1 MASETYEFLKK
12 IAQGEEISRWEYPDK
27 LISYV
32 DYRSKIPKIT
42 ITFDDDDDF
51 LDIFDIDRDS
61 DDRYAWAKFMGNY
74 YSDDYDRYRY
84 EDDWREGYIIQDFNQ
99 TNIEKLETIL
109 RLTNPTLKLGD
120 DNRSEVAK
128 FIDKMFSSQIDEL
141 VYDYGLAHSEC
152 VTRAVKETIL
162 KDVKNPFY
170 KFGIIE
176 MTTAYKFQTSVK
188 ILLKLYNLLEA
199 ENEDL
204 KGLLKLIYEK
214 YGDKSVGGW
223 NELEYNAWCDD
234 YDKESEQENI
244 GKVLDSIIESVED
257 DLSDEIVDFDE
268 YNKLYAMVLKL
279 GGFNKLIKFP
289 EKNIEVVFEDINI
302 NTGKL
307 IFKVW
312 KNSKVERRSVDNI
325 DDLNLTLY
333 HPELFESVRRILK
346 KLL

>member
-51 LDIFDIDRDS
+51 LEIFDIDRDS

-74 YSDDYDRYRY
+74 YYNDYDSYRY
-84 EDDWREGYIIQDFNQ
+84 EDDWEEGYIIQDFNQ
-99 TNIEKLETIL
+99 TNIEKVETIL

-128 FIDKMFSSQIDEL
+128 FLDKMFSSQIDEL
-141 VYDYGLAHSEC
+141 VYDYGSAHNEC
-152 VTRAVKETIL
+152 VTSAVKETIL
-162 KDVKNPFY
+162 NDVKNPFN

-176 MTTAYKFQTSVK
+176 ITTAYKFQTSVK
-188 ILLKLYNLLEA
+188 ILLKLYNMLGA
-199 ENEDL
+199 EDEDL

-214 YGDKSVGGW
+214 YGNKSVGGW

-244 GKVLDSIIESVED
+244 GKVLDSIIESIED

-279 GGFNKLIKFP
+279 GGFNKLIKIP
-289 EKNIEVVFEDINI
+289 EKNIEVIFEDINI

-312 KNSKVERRSVDNI
+312 KNDKVERRSVDNI

-333 HPELFESVRRILK
+333 HPELFESVRRILR